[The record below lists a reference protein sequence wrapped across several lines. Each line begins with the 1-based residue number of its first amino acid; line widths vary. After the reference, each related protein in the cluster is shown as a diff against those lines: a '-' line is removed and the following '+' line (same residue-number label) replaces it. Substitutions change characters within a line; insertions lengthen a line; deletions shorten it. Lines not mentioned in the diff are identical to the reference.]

1 MNAAEPGFTG
11 SFSACYNPIM
21 KKGKFIT
28 FEGPDGSGKTTVSK
42 AVCERLAEL
51 GYPVRYS
58 REPGGSRIAEQIR
71 DIILDPK
78 NTDMDAKCEA
88 LLYAASRRQH
98 LTDIVIPALESGT
111 HVICD
116 RFVDSS
122 AAYQGYA
129 RGIGADE
136 VLAMNAF
143 AIGDLMPEKTIFLD
157 IPAETGIERIQKNH
171 RAADRLDSE
180 GMEFHRRVYEGYRE
194 VMKKAGERM
203 IVIDASRDPETVIRE
218 AFEAVKEILNG

>member
-1 MNAAEPGFTG
+1 
-11 SFSACYNPIM
+11 M

-28 FEGPDGSGKTTVSK
+28 FEGPDGSGKTTVSRM
-42 AVCERLAEL
+42 VSDRLAEL
-51 GYPVRYS
+51 GYPVRYT
-58 REPGGSRIAEQIR
+58 REPGGSKIAEQIR

-78 NTDMDAKCEA
+78 NTGMDPRCEA

-98 LTDIVIPALESGT
+98 LNDIVIPALESGT

-122 AAYQGYA
+122 VAYQGYA
-129 RGIGADE
+129 RGIGAEE

-157 IPAETGIERIQKNH
+157 VPAETGIERIRKNH

-180 GMEFHRRVYEGYRE
+180 GMEFHRKVCEGYQE
-194 VMKKAGERM
+194 VLKKAGDRM
-203 IVIDASRDPETVIRE
+203 IVIDATKDPETVIQE
-218 AFEAVKEILNG
+218 ALSAVKEILNG

>member
-1 MNAAEPGFTG
+1 MTR
-11 SFSACYNPIM
+11 
-21 KKGKFIT
+21 GKFIT

-42 AVCERLAEL
+42 AVCERLEGL

-58 REPGGSRIAEQIR
+58 REPGGSMIAEEIR

-78 NTDMDAKCEA
+78 NTDMDPRCEA

-98 LTDIVIPALESGT
+98 LIDIVIPALESGI

-136 VLAMNAF
+136 VLKMNEF
-143 AIGDLMPEKTIFLD
+143 AIGSIMPEKTIFLD
-157 IPAETGIERIQKNH
+157 VPAEVGLERIQKN
-171 RAADRLDSE
+171 RRETDRLDSE
-180 GMEFHRRVYEGYRE
+180 GMEFHRRVYEGYLE
-194 VMKKAGERM
+194 VMKKAGDRM
-203 IVIDASRDPETVIRE
+203 IVIDASEDSETVTE
-218 AFEAVKEILNG
+218 KALQAVLEILNG

>member
-1 MNAAEPGFTG
+1 
-11 SFSACYNPIM
+11 M

-42 AVCERLAEL
+42 AVCERLVRL

-58 REPGGSRIAEQIR
+58 REPGGSKIAEQIR

-78 NTDMDAKCEA
+78 NTDMDPKCEA

>member
-1 MNAAEPGFTG
+1 
-11 SFSACYNPIM
+11 M

-42 AVCERLAEL
+42 AVCERLAEH

-58 REPGGSRIAEQIR
+58 REPGGSKIAEQIR

-78 NTDMDAKCEA
+78 NTDMDPKCEA